1 MDDNDIIELFRIF
14 AHRNDPDRVIDAEQ
28 ALLSFCEDGII
39 ALIEALGDP
48 DADLRLPALQLLEHV
63 DGDTES
69 ALPVMIEALD
79 DPDRT
84 VRISA
89 LAPVSKQGAKAM
101 DAVPILK
108 KWIGIDDEFSQSRR
122 QA

>member
-1 MDDNDIIELFRIF
+1 MDDNDIIELLRIF

-48 DADLRLPALQLLEHV
+48 DADLRLPALQLLEHA

-79 DPDRT
+79 DPERT